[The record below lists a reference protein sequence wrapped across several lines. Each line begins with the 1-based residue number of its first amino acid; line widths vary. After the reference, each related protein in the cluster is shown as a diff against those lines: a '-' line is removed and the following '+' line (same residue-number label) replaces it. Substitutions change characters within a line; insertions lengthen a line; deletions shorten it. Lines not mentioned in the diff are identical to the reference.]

1 MRINLTSI
9 VTIAGFVIILAFGL
23 QQCHSRDELEHQVRD
38 LQVQLAHATIPL
50 NQGTIRDSVPTTS
63 QPAVIIDKTD
73 YKQQAADRQLIKD
86 LNLKVSQIEA
96 ENTMLREALGQ
107 VPLKPVSPDTITSG
121 VVTPER
127 DSVFAYHDHWVDFIL
142 DTRIGTLNYAVRDS
156 FKTYVDRIPR
166 HKFLWWRW
174 GTKGYEVTLVNFNKN
189 VQVKYNRMIIVKNK

>member
-1 MRINLTSI
+1 MRINLNNI
-9 VTIAGFVIILAFGL
+9 VTIAGLVILLAFGL

-50 NQGTIRDSVPTTS
+50 KLDNIRDSVPIAT
-63 QPAVIIDKTD
+63 QQAVTVDKTD

-96 ENTMLREALGQ
+96 ENTMLREALGR
-107 VPLKPVSPDTITSG
+107 VPLKPVSPDTVTSG

-127 DSVFAYHDHWVDFIL
+127 DSVFAYHDHWVDFML
-142 DTRIGTLNYAVRDS
+142 DTRHGILDYAVRDS

-174 GTKGYEVTLVNFNKN
+174 GTKGYEVTIVNFNKN
-189 VQVKYNRMIIVKNK
+189 VQVKYNRMIIVKKK